1 MAQTSEELFT
11 ALYRLRQSELQ
22 DQIAAAQAAGQGARA
37 GNLQD
42 RLDRLPVDF
51 SRELMRD
58 YNRPVGEAYK
68 RGLQRT
74 QSRIER
80 EARRGVG
87 EQGQQ
92 LALGREAG
100 DIGANIRAMYEG
112 SDIPAQFRKSL
123 NVALTNDQIAKLQEM
138 GYDPY
143 QLMTEGAAEGRSFGL
158 SGFNP
163 NRAKGYRG
171 RDFEGGIFSAAASLD
186 PLSPEFF
193 AGLGVFVD
201 PRSGEQVG
209 RRPESIADYG
219 ISTVDPRSTFV
230 QQAERSLYNRAARAA
245 MRGADEERFL
255 ARLQGQLPEKYEA
268 AMQNFADVLAPEGQE
283 LGSSDPYMQ
292 QLQELQG
299 GLGSIVRSTYGTV
312 QPAMES
318 GQLAPSFNQFR
329 QQAVQA
335 TGVTDPIALQQY
347 YNQNVAPSYQ
357 YSRAGF
363 DAEGNF
369 GLIGSSQDQV
379 LARNLQQSA
388 RSPAMQQI
396 LSDPERQEAYNQLQ
410 SGYQAP
416 TAGAGK
422 GAAQAP
428 TQSAGKG
435 AGKGATNQQAQ
446 TAQSMYT
453 GFS

>member
-22 DQIAAAQAAGQGARA
+22 DKIAAAQEAGLGTE
-37 GNLQD
+37 NLQ
-42 RLDRLPVDF
+42 RQLDALPMDF
-51 SRELMRD
+51 SRELMRE
-58 YNRPVGEAYK
+58 YNEPIGRAYQ

-74 QSRIER
+74 QGRIEA

-100 DIGANIRAMYEG
+100 DIGANIRAMYAG
-112 SDIPAQFRKSL
+112 RDAPPQFRRAL
-123 NVALTNDQIAKLQEM
+123 NVALTTDQITKLQEM

-143 QLMTEGAAEGRSFGL
+143 QLMSKGAAEGQAFGL
-158 SGFNP
+158 PGLSAS
-163 NRAKGYRG
+163 RARGYGGRG
-171 RDFEGGIFSAAASLD
+171 FEGEVFSAANSLD

-201 PRSGEQVG
+201 PRSGQQLAG
-209 RRPESIADYG
+209 RPEDVTRYG
-219 ISTVDPRSTFV
+219 LSATDPRATFA

-245 MRGADEERFL
+245 MRGEDEEKFL
-255 ARLQGQLPEKYEA
+255 ARLQGQLPGKYEA
-268 AMQNFADVLAPEGQE
+268 AMQNFADVLAPSGQT
-283 LGSSDPYMQ
+283 LGSADPYTQ
-292 QLQELQG
+292 QLEELQS
-299 GLGSIVRSTYGTV
+299 GLGSIVGSTYGMV
-312 QPAMES
+312 QPARAS
-318 GQLAPSFNQFR
+318 GQLAPSFGQFR

-347 YNQNVAPSYQ
+347 YNQNVAPGYQ

-369 GLIGSSQDQV
+369 GLIGAGQDQV
-379 LARNLQQSA
+379 LASNLGMS
-388 RSPAMQQI
+388 RSPAMRQI
-396 LSDPERQEAYNQLQ
+396 MADPGRQAAYGQLQ
-410 SGYQAP
+410 SAYQAP

-422 GAAQAP
+422 GAAQTP
-428 TQSAGKG
+428 TRS
-435 AGKGATNQQAQ
+435 AGKGATNQQAK
-446 TAQSMYT
+446 TAQFMYS